1 MIRGGWIYFYRW
13 IGLSG
18 GMFWVGRVGWVR
30 FIGGGGGWGWVMV
43 YFGGWGWMDV
53 FYGWLW
59 VGGVGWG
66 YILCGLWWVDIF
78 MVGGRGWIF
87 FMGR

>member
-1 MIRGGWIYFYRW
+1 MDIFYRW

-18 GMFWVGRVGWVR
+18 GMFWVSRVGWVL

-43 YFGGWGWMDV
+43 YFGGWGWMEI

-59 VGGVGWG
+59 VGGLDGGIFCVDCGGWTF
-66 YILCGLWWVDIF
+66 LW
-78 MVGGRGWIF
+78 
-87 FMGR
+87 